1 MEVEGDALGDE
12 FKGYV
17 FKIMGGQ
24 DKQGFPMKQ
33 GVQVPGR
40 VKLLMTP
47 GEKCFLGHG
56 RKKGERRRKAVR
68 GCIISTDLSVLNL
81 VIVKRGEAD
90 IPGPSL
96 PGCDLGRR
104 GRRRAAQ
111 GGREPTRRLPRTQAW
126 NGGRKSKPG
135 AFRLRPCSPFP
146 PVPSPRNSCVRPRFA
161 SS

>member
-47 GEKCFLGHG
+47 GEEKHFLGHG

-68 GCIISTDLSVLNL
+68 GQLL
-81 VIVKRGEAD
+81 VEA
-90 IPGPSL
+90 
-96 PGCDLGRR
+96 
-104 GRRRAAQ
+104 AAQ
-111 GGREPTRRLPRTQAW
+111 G
-126 NGGRKSKPG
+126 
-135 AFRLRPCSPFP
+135 
-146 PVPSPRNSCVRPRFA
+146 SPRFCHRVPFFSGRVRDQT
-161 SS
+161 